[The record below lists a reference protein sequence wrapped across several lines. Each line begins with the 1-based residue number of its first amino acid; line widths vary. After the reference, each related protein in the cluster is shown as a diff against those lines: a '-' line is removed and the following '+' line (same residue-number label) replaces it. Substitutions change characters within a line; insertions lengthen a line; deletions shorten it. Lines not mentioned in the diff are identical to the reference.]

1 MAMDY
6 ATVNETDFYLNRESL
21 DGITH
26 LLLVNGEGASTLP
39 SILVASAIQGNEPI
53 GYITSKHAFVQP
65 HRILDEVHTMW
76 PVFRVGTTAFV
87 CVNSSTVISHTHG
100 AQRNEWLF
108 NYPPCRD
115 IADNFS
121 WIEHFGILTTFAL
134 NRLFDKP
141 YPDFESMRV
150 DVEDLGTEVA
160 PESLQG
166 IWGWLPAHLY
176 GMMSDGTASIFIM
189 PSESVKP
196 SKSLSM
202 SPADFKGMCEL
213 LRENGFSIPE
223 NTEESAQDS
232 YIGITSE
239 ALERVKELMG
249 SQIVK
254 DESHNGGMFQ

>member
-1 MAMDY
+1 MAMEY
-6 ATVNETDFYLNRESL
+6 ATVNETDFYMSRESL

-26 LLLVNGEGASTLP
+26 LLLINGEGASTLP
-39 SILVASAIQGNEPI
+39 AILVASAVQGTEPI

-87 CVNSSTVISHTHG
+87 CVNSAPVISHAHG

-115 IADNFS
+115 IADHFS
-121 WIEHFGILTTFAL
+121 WVEHFAVLTTFAL

-141 YPDFESMRV
+141 YPDFKSTRV
-150 DVEDLGTEVA
+150 DVEDLGTDVA
-160 PESLQG
+160 PESLQS

-176 GMMSDGTASIFIM
+176 GMMSDGAASIFIM
-189 PSESVKP
+189 PSESVKATEA
-196 SKSLSM
+196 LSM
-202 SPADFKGMCEL
+202 CPADFKGMCEL
-213 LRENGFSIPE
+213 LRLNGFTIPE
-223 NTEESAQDS
+223 ETEKSAQDS

-239 ALERVKELMG
+239 ALERVQELMG
-249 SQIVK
+249 SLPTK
-254 DESHNGGMFQ
+254 EENHNGGMFQ